1 VATVPRS
8 SVSTVPRSS
17 SEWWSW
23 LPFTSFLRYL
33 DIRPNTDISP
43 ITQWLNH
50 FITVN
55 WNAGDAGVEQH
66 VLGEV
71 GSYGYQL
78 NRILDA
84 VNLLVG
90 ELKLTELS
98 PEQQKVVVRLQDLAD
113 QANRAVKEYRSDVTE
128 PSA

>member
-1 VATVPRS
+1 M
-8 SVSTVPRSS
+8 STTPRSS
-17 SEWWSW
+17 SEWWSL
-23 LPFTSFLRYL
+23 LPFANFLRYW
-33 DIRPNTDISP
+33 DYRPNT
-43 ITQWLNH
+43 QWLDH

-55 WNAGDAGVEQH
+55 WNAADAGVERH

-78 NRILDA
+78 SRILDA

-90 ELKLTELS
+90 QLTLTELS
-98 PEQQKVVVRLQDLAD
+98 PEQQRVVVRLQDLAD
-113 QANRAVKEYRSDVTE
+113 KANRAIKEYRSDVTE

>member
-1 VATVPRS
+1 M
-8 SVSTVPRSS
+8 STVPPGSS
-17 SEWWSW
+17 GWWSQ
-23 LPFTSFLRYL
+23 LPFSNFLRFWDY
-33 DIRPNTDISP
+33 RPS
-43 ITQWLNH
+43 TQWLDH

-78 NRILDA
+78 SRILDA
-84 VNLLVG
+84 VNLLVDR
-90 ELKLTELS
+90 LSLSELS

-113 QANRAVKEYRSDVTE
+113 QANRAVHEYRSGATE

>member
-1 VATVPRS
+1 M
-8 SVSTVPRSS
+8 STVPPSS
-17 SEWWSW
+17 SGWWSQ
-23 LPFTSFLRYL
+23 LPFSNFLRFWDY
-33 DIRPNTDISP
+33 RPS
-43 ITQWLNH
+43 TQWLDH

-78 NRILDA
+78 SRILDA
-84 VNLLVG
+84 VNLLVDR
-90 ELKLTELS
+90 LSLSELS

-113 QANRAVKEYRSDVTE
+113 QANRAVHEYRSGATE

>member
-1 VATVPRS
+1 MLTG
-8 SVSTVPRSS
+8 PRSS
-17 SEWWSW
+17 SEWWSQ

-33 DIRPNTDISP
+33 DIRPNTDIRP

-84 VNLLVG
+84 VSLLAG

-98 PEQQKVVVRLQDLAD
+98 PEQQKVVIRLQDLAD
-113 QANRAVKEYRSDVTE
+113 QADRAAKEYRSNVTDR
-128 PSA
+128 PAATAAR